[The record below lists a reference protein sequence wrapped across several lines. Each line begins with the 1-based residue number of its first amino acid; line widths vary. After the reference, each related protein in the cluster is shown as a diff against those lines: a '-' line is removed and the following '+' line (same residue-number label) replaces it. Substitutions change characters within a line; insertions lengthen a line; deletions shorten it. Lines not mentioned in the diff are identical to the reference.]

1 MAKNVFYCPCYYVQC
16 FGNYNDNPLTE
27 LYTEN
32 IIGSVLTM
40 DDIHPSNEATS
51 QWSYEVYS
59 LIAYLI
65 AKNIIK

>member
-1 MAKNVFYCPCYYVQC
+1 MTKNIFYCPCYYVQS

-32 IIGSVLTM
+32 SIGSVLTM